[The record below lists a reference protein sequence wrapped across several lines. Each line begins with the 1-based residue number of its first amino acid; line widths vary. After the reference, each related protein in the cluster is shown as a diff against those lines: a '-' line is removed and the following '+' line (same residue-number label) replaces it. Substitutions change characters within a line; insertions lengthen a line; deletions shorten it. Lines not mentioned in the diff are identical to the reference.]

1 MPTLFH
7 ISDMHFG
14 AEDAQALDRFAQRL
28 LMKSPMPSSAPAT

>member
-14 AEDAQALDRFAQRL
+14 AEDAQALDRFAQQVADER
-28 LMKSPMPSSAPAT
+28 PMR